1 VAWSTNTSPS
11 YNRMRK
17 STLSPPFSVLS
28 YLRSWLV
35 GSTHAH
41 LAHTQ
46 LFKLSIVK
54 VYIICGIMRARS
66 RYVTTINNERDDSSS
81 IISRTRNFNIKKLIL
96 YTQFTLR
103 LYKSINITKLG
114 YYHIIPY
121 IVDIISYGEW
131 Y

>member
-1 VAWSTNTSPS
+1 
-11 YNRMRK
+11 
-17 STLSPPFSVLS
+17 
-28 YLRSWLV
+28 
-35 GSTHAH
+35 
-41 LAHTQ
+41 
-46 LFKLSIVK
+46 VK

-121 IVDIISYGEW
+121 TVEIISYGE
-131 Y
+131 